1 MVAAIY
7 ADGDLMIIG
16 WAASAVGA
24 GINLGEACAG
34 TVTEAIGKT
43 KYQVMFMQI
52 FGSTLLAG
60 KFCI

>member
-43 KYQVMFMQI
+43 KY
-52 FGSTLLAG
+52 
-60 KFCI
+60 